1 MENSLE
7 DLMYQ
12 AGLTAQGSW
21 DEMDQYNRD
30 AVLKLVSL
38 VLDQCID
45 LVEQSGRSCQHTTFD
60 KSIVDCV
67 HGSAVQSI
75 KQHFNIKESKG
86 LWHAKS

>member
-21 DEMDQYNRD
+21 DEMDQYDRD
-30 AVLKLVSL
+30 AVLKLSELIVK
-38 VLDQCID
+38 QCIT
-45 LVEQSGRSCQHTTFD
+45 LVKNSGGDCQCTTFD

-67 HGSAVQSI
+67 HGSAVQLI
-75 KQHFNIKESKG
+75 KQHFNIKETEG
-86 LWHAKS
+86 VWYDKS

>member
-21 DEMDQYNRD
+21 DEMDQYDRD
-30 AVLKLVSL
+30 AVLKLVEL
-38 VLDQCID
+38 VVLQCVS

-67 HGSAVQSI
+67 HGSAVQLI
-75 KQHFNIKESKG
+75 KQHFNIKETEG
-86 LWHAKS
+86 VWYAKS